1 MAKTKVDTK
10 ELDIDESIPKAYK
23 PSDQETKVIEFVDR
37 RITEMKEYR
46 KKLKIEEEWKEADKE
61 YVPTEIPIATK
72 KRLEVDQDTGLRSR
86 MVTVNTDD
94 DSWRSNSS
102 DPTLLN
108 KIQTAFSI
116 IIDKNPEAVLTALT
130 KRFENTSDLMNGL
143 WKRNWEITHSKE
155 LLKLFT
161 FNLAKYGWAPA
172 RTFPHLV
179 KYNKKVLTSIDPEN
193 PENNEYDQ
201 KELVW
206 FNDVDKQVLDPY
218 TTWIDEMTKPYDVY
232 SMNSAYYEL
241 DFTYDSAKI
250 EFGKYSNFELIGK
263 SAKQSQDEK
272 KKEDTEPDR
281 KDIITIGFYQ
291 DRLKDLYTIY
301 VPSKK
306 ILLHYSPLPN
316 DDGLLDLWHSLWMI
330 RDSKSPYGV
339 SLWKIIKQDKQLY
352 DKMSNMTMDQVVLSI
367 MKMFFYT
374 GTSNLF
380 GDGQIKIKP
389 GKGVQIQNGDVKWMD
404 VPAAGKE
411 AWAGL
416 QWLKSKM
423 DDNSG
428 ITPTLEGEV
437 TGKTLGEVLHA
448 KEASLKRLKTPLENI
463 AWGIE
468 QDAYVDLSWMCQI
481 YSTPEIKNF
490 ATLEELTAY
499 EQESGIQH
507 QDLFGK
513 PDEIGNIQ
521 DYKASFYPELSLH
534 LEDQDGTLIES
545 KDSKYFQIGKDIKLD
560 QLKWRGIIKVVPKSL
575 LVPSEELDKQL
586 KAEVFNMIVPL
597 LANDPNIFK
606 KAVTQLIKSR
616 DMDEKDWLP
625 DSWLVSEQQPL
636 FVPTAES
643 LMAQQGMQQP
653 QPGQTMQA
661 QQGTIPNQGGP
672 TVVPQNQTP
681 PAARPSNLMR
691 GLTMGGQQ

>member
-10 ELDIDESIPKAYK
+10 GLEIDKSVPKAYN
-23 PSDQETKVIEFVDR
+23 PSDKDRKVIEFLDR
-37 RITEMKEYR
+37 RIVEMKEYR
-46 KKLKIEEEWKEADKE
+46 KKLKIEDEWKDADKE
-61 YVPTEIPIATK
+61 YIPNEIELTTK
-72 KRLEVDQDTGLRSR
+72 KRLEADQDTGLRSR
-86 MVTVNTDD
+86 MVVVNTDD

-116 IIDKNPEAVLTALT
+116 IIDKNPEAVLTSLT
-130 KRFENTSDLMNGL
+130 KKFEDTSQLMNGL

-155 LLKLFT
+155 LLKLYV

-172 RTFPHLV
+172 RTFPHLI
-179 KYNKKVLTSIDPEN
+179 KYNKKILTSIDPEN
-193 PENNEYDQ
+193 PDNNEYEQ

-206 FNDVDKQVLDPY
+206 FNDVDKQILDPY
-218 TTWIDEMTKPYDVY
+218 TTWIDEMTRPYDIY
-232 SMNSAYYEL
+232 SMNSTYNEL

-250 EFGKYSNFELIGK
+250 EFGKYTNFELIGT
-263 SAKQSQDEK
+263 SAKVSQDEK

-291 DRLKDLYTIY
+291 DRLKDLYCIY

-316 DDGLLDLWHSLWMI
+316 DEGLLDIWHSLWQI
-330 RDSKSPYGV
+330 RDAKSPYGV

-352 DKMSNMTMDQVVLSI
+352 DKMSNMTMDQLVLSI

-374 GTSNLF
+374 GTTNLF

-389 GKGVQIQNGDVKWMD
+389 GKGVQITNGKVDWME
-404 VPAAGKE
+404 VPGPGAE
-411 AWAGL
+411 SWNGL
-416 QWLKSKM
+416 QWLKSKL

-448 KEASLKRLKTPLENI
+448 KEASLKKLKTPLENI
-463 AWGIE
+463 AWAIE
-468 QDAYVDLSWMCQI
+468 QDAYIDISWMNQI

-490 ATLEELTAY
+490 ATLEELMAY
-499 EQESGIQH
+499 EKESGIQH

-513 PDEIGNIQ
+513 PDEMGNIQ
-521 DYKASFYPELSLH
+521 DYKASFFPEVSLH
-534 LEDQDGTLIES
+534 LEDQDGQLIES
-545 KDSKYFQIGKDIKLD
+545 KESKYFQIGKDIKLD

-586 KAEVFNMIVPL
+586 KAEVFNMLVPL
-597 LANDPNIFK
+597 LPGDPNIFK
-606 KAVTQLIKSR
+606 KACVQLIKSR

-625 DSWLVSEQQPL
+625 DSWLIEQQQL
-636 FVPTAES
+636 FVPTAEA
-643 LMAQQGMQQP
+643 LMAQQGMQQG
-653 QPGQTMQA
+653 QPGQSMQA
-661 QQGTIPNQGGP
+661 QQGTTPNQGGP
-672 TVVPQNQTP
+672 TVVPQNQIP
-681 PAARPSNLMR
+681 QAVQPNNLMQ
-691 GLTMGGQQ
+691 GMTGPQQ